1 MNFINQALSY
11 LFTSDNW
18 FGPVGLAASLE
29 VPVASARSRFFLFVG
44 FLYP

>member
-18 FGPVGLAASLE
+18 FGPVGLAERTLE
-29 VPVASARSRFFLFVG
+29 HLE
-44 FLYP
+44 